1 MVIKDVLEQLSNQDT
16 NHPSIKILKKG
27 EGYKVIVLGFKKGM
41 ILKEHSTSIPAK
53 LVVVEGKVNYKE
65 ADSSVVLDKFDEQ
78 DIPVNVNH
86 ALEALEDSI
95 CFLIQ
100 GE

>member
-1 MVIKDVLEQLSNQDT
+1 MVIKTVLEQLENQDT
-16 NHPSIKILKKG
+16 DRPSIKILKKG

-41 ILKEHSTSIPAK
+41 ILKEHSTPIPAK
-53 LVVVEGKVNYKE
+53 LVVIEGKVNYKE
-65 ADSSVVLDKFDEQ
+65 ADRVVPLDKFDEM
-78 DIPVNVNH
+78 DIPINVIH
-86 ALEALEDSI
+86 AVEALEESI

>member
-1 MVIKDVLEQLSNQDT
+1 MVIKTVLEQLANQDT
-16 NHPSIKILKKG
+16 NDPSIKILKKG

-41 ILKEHSTSIPAK
+41 ILKEHSTPIPAK
-53 LVVVEGKVNYKE
+53 LIVVDGKVNYKE
-65 ADSSVVLDKFDEQ
+65 VNRTLILDKFDEL
-78 DIPVNVNH
+78 DIPVNVIH
-86 ALEALEDSI
+86 AVEAIEDSI